1 MNEMTNYKTEKDMKE
16 NIKRTSEQ
24 SNTDGWQKVTI
35 SGVSGIL
42 MGAAGMYAV
51 NSPTKKSG
59 DFEDSTNSSHS
70 QSFVSENGLKVAKVD
85 DSLSFGDAFVAA
97 RNSVGAGGVFHWRG
111 NIYNTFLEE
120 EWNNMSPQ
128 AKSQFAQ
135 QVQPVLLSDE
145 MHSDSMHH
153 DFHDET
159 AQVHSYSND
168 ETKHMNYNDYQGEAQ
183 QKNNEIEKPQQ
194 LQEDDD
200 VPEVHFLGIEQR
212 QTDDGH
218 IINVGHMTIED
229 DNVALVD
236 FDNDFVFDVAVSD
249 SNHNNTIENDEVR
262 DISEAQLTVTE
273 FAVMTDA
280 ENGDV
285 GAGEYEMVPTQQEQI
300 AEDMPDYMNEADMQ
314 NV

>member
-24 SNTDGWQKVTI
+24 SNTNGWQKLTI

-42 MGAAGMYAV
+42 MGAAGMDAV
-51 NSPTKKSG
+51 NSLVKETG
-59 DFEDSTNSSHS
+59 EIEDSTNSIHS
-70 QSFVSENGLKVAKVD
+70 QSNVTENGLKVAKVD

-97 RNSVGAGGVFHWRG
+97 RNSVGAGGVFQWRG

-120 EWNNMSPQ
+120 EWNDMSPQ
-128 AKSQFAQ
+128 AKSLFAQ
-135 QVQPVLLSDE
+135 QVQPML
-145 MHSDSMHH
+145 HS
-153 DFHDET
+153 
-159 AQVHSYSND
+159 D
-168 ETKHMNYNDYQGEAQ
+168 ETKHKNDDGHQDEVQ
-183 QKNNEIEKPQQ
+183 LKNDESEKPEL
-194 LQEDDD
+194 LQEEED

-212 QTDDGH
+212 QTDDGN

-229 DNVALVD
+229 ENVALVD
-236 FDNDFVFDVAVSD
+236 FDNDYVFDVAVSD
-249 SNHNNTIENDEVR
+249 SNHNNTIENDEVK

-280 ENGDV
+280 ENGEV
-285 GAGEYEMVPTQQEQI
+285 GAGEYGIVSTQQEQI